1 MKTLYLIDGSG
12 FIFRAYHALPPL
24 NNPQGDPVGAV
35 YGFCN
40 MLLKVLQERQSDNI
54 AVIFDAGRKTFR
66 QNIYKEYKAHRPP
79 APDDLALQFQP
90 IRDACTA
97 FGIPHIESDGFE
109 ADDLIAT
116 YAQQATAQNTD
127 VVIVSSDK
135 DLMQLVNSHVT
146 MFDPMKNKLIT
157 EEGVF
162 EKFGVTPDKVIDI
175 QALAG
180 DASDNVPGV
189 PGVGP
194 KIAAELINRYGSLEE
209 LYNNVESIT
218 QPKRRESL
226 LNNKE
231 LAFISK
237 DLVTLRK
244 DAPCDLPLNSMI
256 VDETNL
262 EKRDDF
268 LNKHGF
274 YKILKRLD
282 GKIEEQKFLVKADDK
297 TELPTID
304 FKINTVDI
312 ITTEDQLKAYI
323 DFIYTKG
330 HVAVDTETTSLDTYT
345 ANLVGISLCVE
356 DKVAYIPLKH
366 IFGNQMKTDVAMQY
380 LKPVLEDEG
389 ILKIG
394 HNLKYDRAIFLN
406 QGADIKSY
414 DDTLLL
420 SYVLNGTKHFN
431 NLDVLSKIYLN
442 HETIKFSDVCGTGKK
457 KKTMAEVDIKDAAA
471 YAGED
476 AETTYHLWK
485 LFKTRLTQ
493 DKQHVMYERVERPMM
508 VVTSTMERHGVY
520 VDPKI
525 LDALGTDFLTRMNIL
540 ETEIHEKAGET
551 FNLASPKQ
559 LGDILFGKLKL
570 PGGKKTKTGNYVTDA
585 DALEKL
591 SNQGFE
597 VPKLIH
603 NWRSLSKL
611 QSTYVEGL
619 KSAINPKTGRVH
631 TSYSLTATNTGR
643 FSSTN
648 PNLQNI
654 PVRTEEGRKI
664 RSAFL
669 AAPDY
674 KLLSL
679 DYSQI
684 ELRLLAHMAKVD
696 SLIKA
701 FNSGE
706 DIHKLTASQVFHI
719 PLENVTNEDRRKAKA
734 VNFGIIYGISAY
746 GLAEQ
751 IGISN
756 TEAKKIIQAYMLQ
769 YPGIQAF
776 MEEQKQ
782 FARTHNYVETIM
794 GRKCY
799 TLGIN
804 DKNAARMQFAERQAI
819 NAPLQGSNADIIK
832 MAMHEIHD
840 VIIEKNLKSRM
851 LLTVHDEL
859 VFEIHDSEV
868 DTVPQLFKNMMEKI
882 IHLSVP
888 LKVDMS
894 LSQKYEK

>member
-1 MKTLYLIDGSG
+1 MKKLYLIDGSG

-24 NNPQGDPVGAV
+24 NNPHGEPVGAV

-40 MLLKVLQERQSDNI
+40 MVIKVLQERQSENI

-66 QNIYKEYKAHRPP
+66 QDVYPEYKAHRPP
-79 APDDLALQFQP
+79 APDDLVPQFQL
-90 IRDACTA
+90 IRDVCTA
-97 FGIPHIESDGFE
+97 FGLPHIESDGFE

-116 YAQQATAQNTD
+116 YAQQAIEQDID
-127 VVIVSSDK
+127 VVIISSDK
-135 DLMQLVNSHVT
+135 DLMQLINSHIT
-146 MFDPMKNKLIT
+146 LFDPIKNKIIA

-180 DASDNVPGV
+180 DSSDNVPGV
-189 PGVGP
+189 PGIGL
-194 KIAAELINRYGSLEE
+194 KIAAELINRFGSLEN
-209 LYNNVESIT
+209 LYQNVDSIT
-218 QPKRRESL
+218 QTKRRESL
-226 LNNKE
+226 INNQE

-237 DLVTLRK
+237 QLVTLRK
-244 DAPCDLPLNSMI
+244 DAPCKLLLKDMI
-256 VDETNL
+256 VDDRDL
-262 EKRDDF
+262 EKRDAF

-274 YKILKRLD
+274 DKILKRLG
-282 GKIEEQKFLVKADDK
+282 GKIQEQKPVLKAK
-297 TELPTID
+297 EIEPLPPVN
-304 FKINTVDI
+304 FKISPVDI
-312 ITTEDQLKAYI
+312 LTTEDQLKAFI
-323 DFIYTKG
+323 DLIYKKG

-345 ANLVGISLCVE
+345 AKLVGISLCVE

-366 IFGNQMKTDVAMQY
+366 VFGVQMKTESAIAH
-380 LKPVLEDEG
+380 LKPILEDER

-406 QGADIKSY
+406 YGADISAY

-420 SYVLNGTKHFN
+420 SYVLNGTKHLN
-431 NLDVLSKIYLN
+431 NLDTLSQLYLN
-442 HETIKFSDVCGTGKK
+442 HETIKFSDICGTGKN

-485 LFKTRLTQ
+485 LFKPQLTQ
-493 DKQHVMYERVERPMM
+493 DKQHVLYERVERPMM
-508 VVTSTMERHGVY
+508 IVTSTMEHHGIY
-520 VDPKI
+520 IDPTI
-525 LDALGTDFLTRMNIL
+525 LDTLGADFLKRMEQL
-540 ETEIHEKAGET
+540 ESDIYQKSGET

-559 LGDILFGKLKL
+559 LGEVLFDKLHL

-585 DALEKL
+585 DTLEKL

-597 VPKLIH
+597 VPTLIH
-603 NWRSLSKL
+603 QWRSLAKL

-664 RSAFL
+664 RAAFL
-669 AAPDY
+669 AAPGY

-684 ELRLLAHMAKVD
+684 ELRLLAHMAKVEP
-696 SLIKA
+696 LIQA
-701 FNSGE
+701 FHSGE

-719 PLENVTNEDRRKAKA
+719 PLEMVTHDDRRKAKA
-734 VNFGIIYGISAY
+734 VNFGIIYGMSAY

-751 IGISN
+751 IGVSN
-756 TEAKKIIQAYMLQ
+756 TEAQEIIQAYMGQ

-776 MEEQKQ
+776 MDQQKE
-782 FARTHNYVETIM
+782 FARAHNYVETIL

-804 DKNAARMQFAERQAI
+804 DKNGALRQFAERQAI

-832 MAMHEIHD
+832 MAMHAIHHT
-840 VIIEKNLKSRM
+840 IIENKMASRM

-859 VFEIHDSEV
+859 VFEIHDSEQE
-868 DTVPQLFKNMMEKI
+868 TAPGQFQNIMEQI

-894 LSQKYEK
+894 LSDRYEK

>member
-1 MKTLYLIDGSG
+1 MKKLYLIDGSG

-24 NNPQGDPVGAV
+24 SNPQGEPVGAV

-40 MLLKVLQERQSDNI
+40 MLIKVLQERQSDNI

-66 QNIYKEYKAHRPP
+66 QEIYPEYKAHRPP
-79 APDDLALQFQP
+79 APDDLVPQFQF
-90 IRDACTA
+90 IRDTCTA

-116 YAQQATAQNTD
+116 YAQQAKEQDID

-135 DLMQLVNSHVT
+135 DLMQLINSHIT
-146 MFDPMKNKLIT
+146 LFDPMKNKIIA

-180 DASDNVPGV
+180 DSSDNVPGV
-189 PGVGP
+189 PGIGP
-194 KIAAELINRYGSLEE
+194 KIAAELINRFGSLEK
-209 LYNNVESIT
+209 LYENVDSIT
-218 QPKRRESL
+218 QTKRRESL
-226 LNNKE
+226 INNQE

-237 DLVTLRK
+237 KLVTLRT
-244 DAPCDLPLNSMI
+244 DAPCELLLKDMI
-256 VDETNL
+256 VDDSDL
-262 EKRDDF
+262 EKRDAF

-282 GKIEEQKFLVKADDK
+282 GQIEEQKLVIKEQGAK
-297 TELPTID
+297 PLPTAD
-304 FKINTVDI
+304 FKTSPVDI
-312 ITTEDQLKAYI
+312 ITTEDQLKTYI
-323 DFIYTKG
+323 EAVYEKG

-345 ANLVGISLCVE
+345 AKLVGISLCVE

-366 IFGNQMKTDVAMQY
+366 IFGVQMKTEAAIDH
-380 LKPVLEDEG
+380 LKPMLEDEG

-406 QGADIKSY
+406 HGADIRAY

-420 SYVLNGTKHFN
+420 SYVLNGTKHLN
-431 NLDVLSKIYLN
+431 NLDTLSQLYLN
-442 HETIKFSDVCGTGKK
+442 HETIKFSDICGTGKN
-457 KKTMAEVDIKDAAA
+457 KKTMEEVDIKEAAA

-485 LFKTRLTQ
+485 LFRPQLTQ
-493 DKQHVMYERVERPMM
+493 GRQHVLYERVERPMM
-508 VVTSTMERHGVY
+508 IVTSTMERHGIY
-520 VDPKI
+520 VDPTV
-525 LDALGTDFLTRMNIL
+525 LDTLGADFLKRMAVL
-540 ETEIHEKAGET
+540 ESDIHEKSGET
-551 FNLASPKQ
+551 FNVASPKQ
-559 LGDILFGKLKL
+559 LGEVLFDKLQL
-570 PGGKKTKTGNYVTDA
+570 PGGKKTKTGHYVTDA
-585 DALEKL
+585 DTLEKL

-597 VPKLIH
+597 VPTLIH
-603 NWRSLSKL
+603 RWRSLAKL

-619 KSAINPKTGRVH
+619 KAAINPKTGRVH

-643 FSSTN
+643 FASTN

-669 AAPDY
+669 AAPGY

-684 ELRLLAHMAKVD
+684 ELRLLAHMAKVVP
-696 SLIKA
+696 LIKA

-719 PLENVTNEDRRKAKA
+719 PLENVTSDDRRKAKA

-751 IGISN
+751 IGASN
-756 TEAKKIIQAYMLQ
+756 TEAKEIIQAYMAQ

-776 MEEQKQ
+776 MEDQKE

-804 DKNAARMQFAERQAI
+804 DKNGARRQFAERQAI

-832 MAMHEIHD
+832 MAMHEIHNL
-840 VIIEKNLKSRM
+840 IIENNMKSRM

-859 VFEIHDSEV
+859 VLEIHDGEASTLPER
-868 DTVPQLFKNMMEKI
+868 LKNIMEKI

-894 LSQKYEK
+894 LSDRYEK

>member
-1 MKTLYLIDGSG
+1 MKKLYLIDGSG

-24 NNPQGDPVGAV
+24 NNPQGEPVGAV

-40 MLLKVLQERQSDNI
+40 MLIKVLQERQSDHM

-66 QNIYKEYKAHRPP
+66 QDIYPEYKAHRPP
-79 APDDLALQFQP
+79 APDDLVPQFQP
-90 IRDACTA
+90 IRDACIA

-116 YAQQATAQNTD
+116 YAQQAIAQDTE
-127 VVIVSSDK
+127 VVIISSDK
-135 DLMQLVNSHVT
+135 DLMQLINSHIT
-146 MFDPMKNKLIT
+146 LFDPMKNKIIA

-180 DASDNVPGV
+180 DSSDNVPGV
-189 PGVGP
+189 PGIGP
-194 KIAAELINRYGSLEE
+194 KIAAELINRFGSLEN
-209 LYNNVESIT
+209 LYKNVDSIT
-218 QPKRRESL
+218 QIKRRESL
-226 LNNKE
+226 INNQD

-237 DLVTLRK
+237 KLVTLRT
-244 DAPCDLPLNSMI
+244 DASCELLLNDMI

-262 EKRDDF
+262 EKRDAF

-282 GKIEEQKFLVKADDK
+282 GKIEEQKPVIKEQGTKPLSTVN
-297 TELPTID
+297 
-304 FKINTVDI
+304 FKISPVEI

-323 DFIYTKG
+323 DGVYEKG

-345 ANLVGISLCVE
+345 AKLVGISLCVE
-356 DKVAYIPLKH
+356 DKVVYIPLKH
-366 IFGNQMKTDVAMQY
+366 IFGVQMKTEVAIAF
-380 LKPVLEDEG
+380 LKPMLADEG

-406 QGADIKSY
+406 HGADIRAY

-420 SYVLNGTKHFN
+420 SYVLNGTKHLN
-431 NLDVLSKIYLN
+431 NLDTLSQLYLN
-442 HETIKFSDVCGTGKK
+442 HETIKFSDICGTGKN
-457 KKTMAEVDIKDAAA
+457 KKTMAEVDIKEAAA

-485 LFKTRLTQ
+485 LFKAQLTQ
-493 DKQHVMYERVERPMM
+493 GRQHVLYERVERPMM
-508 VVTSTMERHGVY
+508 IVTSTMEHHGIY
-520 VDPKI
+520 VDPKV
-525 LDALGTDFLTRMNIL
+525 LDTLGDDFLKRMAVL
-540 ETEIHEKAGET
+540 ESEIHEKSGET

-559 LGDILFGKLKL
+559 LGEVLFDKLKL
-570 PGGKKTKTGNYVTDA
+570 PGGTKTKTGNYVTDA

-597 VPKLIH
+597 VPTLIH
-603 NWRSLSKL
+603 QWRSLAKL

-619 KSAINPKTGRVH
+619 KSSINSKTGRVH

-643 FSSTN
+643 FASTN

-669 AAPDY
+669 AAPSY

-684 ELRLLAHMAKVD
+684 ELRLLAHMANVEP
-696 SLIKA
+696 LIKA

-719 PLENVTNEDRRKAKA
+719 PLENVTSDDRRKAKA

-751 IGISN
+751 IGVSN
-756 TEAKKIIQAYMLQ
+756 TEAKEIIQAYMAQ

-776 MEEQKQ
+776 MEEQKE
-782 FARTHNYVETIM
+782 FARAHDYVETIL

-804 DKNAARMQFAERQAI
+804 DKNGARRQFAERQAI

-832 MAMHEIHD
+832 MAMYEIHNL
-840 VIIEKNLKSRM
+840 IIEKNMKSRM

-859 VFEIHDSEV
+859 VFEIHDSEAA
-868 DTVPQLFKNMMEKI
+868 TVPEQFKNIMEKI

-894 LSQKYEK
+894 LSERYEK

>member
-1 MKTLYLIDGSG
+1 MKKLYLIDGSG

-24 NNPQGDPVGAV
+24 NNPHGEPVGAV

-40 MLLKVLQERQSDNI
+40 MLIKILQERQSDNI
-54 AVIFDAGRKTFR
+54 AVIFDASRKTFR
-66 QNIYKEYKAHRPP
+66 QDIYPEYKAHRPP
-79 APDDLALQFQP
+79 APDDLIPQFQL
-90 IRDACTA
+90 IREACTA
-97 FGIPHIESDGFE
+97 FGIPHIESNGFE

-116 YAQQATAQNTD
+116 YAQQAIEQDTD
-127 VVIVSSDK
+127 VVIISSDK
-135 DLMQLVNSHVT
+135 DLMQLINSHIT
-146 MFDPMKNKLIT
+146 LFDPIKNKIIA
-157 EEGVF
+157 EDGVF

-180 DASDNVPGV
+180 DSSDNVPGV
-189 PGVGP
+189 PGIGP
-194 KIAAELINRYGSLEE
+194 KTAAELINKFGSLES
-209 LYNNVESIT
+209 LYQNVNAIT
-218 QPKRRESL
+218 QTKRRESL
-226 LNNKE
+226 INNQE

-237 DLVTLRK
+237 KLVTLRK
-244 DAPCDLPLNSMI
+244 DAPCELLLKDMI
-256 VDETNL
+256 VDNHDL
-262 EKRDDF
+262 EKRDAF

-274 YKILKRLD
+274 YKILKRL
-282 GKIEEQKFLVKADDK
+282 GGNVQQQESVVQSKEKESFV
-297 TELPTID
+297 TIN
-304 FKINTVDI
+304 FNTSPVDI

-323 DFIYTKG
+323 DIIYKKG

-345 ANLVGISLCVE
+345 AKLVGISLCVE

-366 IFGNQMKTDVAMQY
+366 IFGIQMNTERAIAH
-380 LKPVLEDEG
+380 LKPMLEDEG

-406 QGADIKSY
+406 YGADICTY

-420 SYVLNGTKHFN
+420 SYVLNGTKHLN
-431 NLDVLSKIYLN
+431 NLDTLSQIYLN
-442 HETIKFSDVCGTGKK
+442 HETIKFSNICGTGKN
-457 KKTMAEVDIKDAAA
+457 KKTMAEVDIKETAA

-476 AETTYHLWK
+476 AETTYNLWK
-485 LFKTRLTQ
+485 LFKPQLAQ
-493 DKQHVMYERVERPMM
+493 DKQHVLYERVERPMM
-508 VVTSTMERHGVY
+508 IVTSTMEHHGIY
-520 VDPKI
+520 IDPKI
-525 LDALGTDFLTRMNIL
+525 LDTLGADFLKRMTLL
-540 ETEIHEKAGET
+540 ERDIYEKSGEK

-559 LGDILFGKLKL
+559 LGEVLFDKLKL
-570 PGGKKTKTGNYVTDA
+570 PGGKKTKTGNYITDA

-591 SNQGFE
+591 NHQGFE
-597 VPKLIH
+597 VPTLIH
-603 NWRSLSKL
+603 QWRSLAKL

-643 FSSTN
+643 FASTN

-669 AAPDY
+669 AAPGY

-684 ELRLLAHMAKVD
+684 ELRLLAHMAKVEP
-696 SLIKA
+696 LIQA

-719 PLENVTNEDRRKAKA
+719 PLEAVTDEDRRKAKA

-756 TEAKKIIQAYMLQ
+756 TAAQEIIQAYMNQ

-776 MEEQKQ
+776 MAQQKE
-782 FARTHNYVETIM
+782 FARSHDYVETIL

-804 DKNAARMQFAERQAI
+804 DKNGARRQFAERQAI

-832 MAMHEIHD
+832 MAMHEIHNM
-840 VIIEKNLKSRM
+840 IIEKKMLSRM

-859 VFEIHDSEV
+859 VFEIHDSES
-868 DTVPQLFKNMMEKI
+868 TTAPEQFKNIMEKI

-894 LSQKYEK
+894 LSDKYEK

>member
-1 MKTLYLIDGSG
+1 MKKIYLIDGSG

-40 MLLKVLQERQSDNI
+40 MLIKVLQERQSKNI

-66 QNIYKEYKAHRPP
+66 QEIYKEYKAHRPP
-79 APDDLALQFQP
+79 APDDLVPQFQP

-97 FGIPHIESDGFE
+97 FGIPHIESAGYE

-116 YAQQATAQNTD
+116 YAEQAIAQDTE
-127 VVIVSSDK
+127 VVIISSDK

-146 MFDPMKNKLIT
+146 MLDPIKNKLIA

-194 KIAAELINRYGSLEE
+194 KIAAELINRFGSLEE
-209 LYNNVESIT
+209 LYENVESIT

-226 LNNKE
+226 INNKE

-244 DAPCDLPLNSMI
+244 DAPCDLSLDDMI
-256 VDETNL
+256 IDDTNL
-262 EKRDDF
+262 EKRDAF

-282 GKIEEQKFLVKADDK
+282 GKVEEQRPVITETGKA
-297 TELPTID
+297 EIPAVD
-304 FKINTVDI
+304 FKINPVEI

-323 DFIYTKG
+323 DIIYRKG

-345 ANLVGISLCVE
+345 AKLVGISLCVE

-366 IFGNQMKTDVAMQY
+366 IFGTQMKTDIAMQY
-380 LKPVLEDEG
+380 LKPMLEDEG

-431 NLDVLSKIYLN
+431 NLDELSKIYLN
-442 HETIKFSDVCGTGKK
+442 HETIKFADVCGTGKK
-457 KKTMAEVDIKDAAA
+457 KKTMAEVEIKDAAA

-485 LFKTRLTQ
+485 LFKPQLTQ
-493 DKQHVMYERVERPMM
+493 DKQHVLYERVERPMM
-508 VVTSTMERHGVY
+508 IVTSTMERHGIY
-520 VDPKI
+520 VDPNILDTLGADFLKRMKI
-525 LDALGTDFLTRMNIL
+525 LEI
-540 ETEIHEKAGET
+540 EIHEKSGET

-559 LGDILFGKLKL
+559 LGEVLFDKLKL
-570 PGGKKTKTGNYVTDA
+570 PGGKKTKLGNYVTDA

-591 SNQGFE
+591 SNQGYE
-597 VPKLIH
+597 VPTLIH
-603 NWRSLSKL
+603 KWRSLAKL

-643 FSSTN
+643 FASTN

-669 AAPDY
+669 AAPGY

-684 ELRLLAHMAKVD
+684 ELRLLAHMAKVEP
-696 SLIKA
+696 LIKA

-719 PLENVTNEDRRKAKA
+719 PLENVTSDDRSKAKA

-751 IGISN
+751 IGVSN
-756 TEAKKIIQAYMLQ
+756 MEAKEIIQSYMAQ

-776 MEEQKQ
+776 MEEQKE
-782 FARTHNYVETIM
+782 FARTHDYVETIM

-804 DKNAARMQFAERQAI
+804 DKNGARRQFAERQAI

-832 MAMHEIHD
+832 MAMHEIHNA
-840 VIIEKNLKSRM
+840 IIEKNLKSRM

-868 DTVPQLFKNMMEKI
+868 DNTPQLFKNMMEKI

-894 LSQKYEK
+894 LSDKYEK